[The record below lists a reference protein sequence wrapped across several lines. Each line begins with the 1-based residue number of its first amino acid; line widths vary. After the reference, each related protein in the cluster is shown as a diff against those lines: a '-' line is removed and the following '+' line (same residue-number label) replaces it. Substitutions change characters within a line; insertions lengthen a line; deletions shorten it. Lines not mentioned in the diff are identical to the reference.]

1 MRYNIGRV
9 KVIVALLCGGFL
21 VPAVVVTQAVEGAVV
36 ERQVLGAGSL
46 SNDDAE
52 QHIAQN
58 GAGIVGGMEGNDSS
72 DLELGTNGP
81 PPDSTGVGT
90 PNEGTQLIGVRWLDV
105 TIPAGAKITNAYVQ
119 FWVNEPD
126 KDIFYDEITGLP
138 TPQNPHSIRITGEL
152 NPNAATYQDTPP
164 EATANHITN
173 RPDTT
178 TAVDW
183 LDVPRWAYSDVNGA
197 CVGCGVAGPDQR
209 TPDLSSIIQ
218 EIVDQ
223 PGWSSG
229 NPLALMFYPLTE
241 NTNRTANSWETRDS
255 NAPAMNQS
263 PQLHVEYVPEPASL
277 AMMAIGL
284 LGLLAARR
292 RRV

>member
-9 KVIVALLCGGFL
+9 KAIVALLCGAFL

-36 ERQVLGAGSL
+36 ERRVVGDEATEL

-52 QHIAQN
+52 QHLGNNGDGIA
-58 GAGIVGGMEGNDSS
+58 GGMEGDSNDSS

-90 PNEGTQLIGVRWLDV
+90 DGEGLQLIGVRWLDV
-105 TIPAGAKITNAYVQ
+105 TIPKNVAITNAYVQ
-119 FWVNEPD
+119 FTVNEED
-126 KDIFYDEITGLP
+126 KDIVYDEITGLP
-138 TPQNPHSIRITGEL
+138 VSQPDHSIRVTGEL
-152 NPNAATYQDTPP
+152 NPNAASYGNDPH
-164 EATANHITN
+164 HIEN
-173 RPDTT
+173 RLDTT
-178 TAVDW
+178 AAVDW
-183 LDVPRWAYSDVNGA
+183 LDIPRWGYVDVNGA
-197 CVGCGVAGPDQR
+197 SVGRGDAGPAQR

-218 EIVDQ
+218 EIIDE

-241 NTNRTANSWETRDS
+241 NTNRTANSWES
-255 NAPAMNQS
+255 NNLNGVGNTS
-263 PQLHVEYVPEPASL
+263 PLLHVEYVPEPASL

-292 RRV
+292 RRG